1 MMATDEIFAGGG
13 ETGRRMAELDWPS
26 TPLGPVEAW
35 PQSLRAAV
43 KMILRS
49 RYPMLLIW
57 GPTFTQL
64 YNDAYSQL
72 IGRKHPEALGIDVRI
87 TMAEGW
93 DVLGPLID
101 EAMSTGVATW
111 IPALQLLLER
121 SGYREEAY
129 FSVSHAPAADDEGRT
144 AGMFGVCSEVTDQ
157 VIAERRLHLLR
168 ELSLNAAEARSI
180 EATCARACEDMAEDP
195 LDVPFAALYLRDG
208 PVLRR
213 VSEVGVEAS
222 AGAFPEEVPLDGE
235 REERWSLARAAAG
248 ETVVTE
254 DVTEHLR
261 IAGGPWGDL
270 VRSSLTMPVAS
281 GAGEAAL
288 GVLVA
293 GVSPNRILDD
303 GYRGFFDLLA
313 SQVSGA
319 VRNAHAHEEERR
331 RAESLAALDAAKTEF
346 FANVSHE
353 FRTPLTLLLG
363 PLEEALADEE
373 PLSVRQR
380 ERLELAGRN
389 ARRMLKLVNALLDF
403 SRVEAGREQLRP
415 RPVDLARFTADL
427 ASIFR
432 SAVERAGLRLTV
444 DCPPL
449 DDAVAVDIDMWEQ
462 IVLNLVS
469 NAVKFTFTG
478 EISVSLR
485 AEGDTVVL
493 KVSDTGIGIPDE
505 ELPRLFERFY
515 RVGESEARTYGGTG
529 IGLALVRDLAEL
541 HGGHVSARSEPGRG
555 STFEVSVSAQL
566 EPAEEQLPDASP
578 APSPRAASG
587 VEEVLQW
594 SADGG
599 PRPSGADPDRV
610 TPAGAARVLVADDNA
625 DMRIYLERLLEP
637 TFNVETVADGEA
649 ALEVIRSRPP
659 DLVLADVMMPRLD
672 GFELLEAVR
681 RDPRTAAVPIMVLSA
696 RSGAEAAS
704 EGLRRGA
711 DDYLPKPF
719 VAEELVA
726 RVHANVSRG
735 RRPVHPVGA
744 PAPSQPAEPDPLEES
759 PPPPSPV
766 APEIDVLRET
776 EKLRVRI
783 PPEPAALAP
792 LRQELRTFLSENDV
806 GSEAVAGLVLASCE
820 AATNSIEH
828 AQDRIDP
835 VIEVTARFEGQ
846 EVRIDVH
853 DSGRWR
859 GRGPSLDRGRG
870 SSLMSALADVRV
882 MPSAEGTLVSLTK
895 EVRSA

>member
-1 MMATDEIFAGGG
+1 MTVTDEIFAGGG
-13 ETGRRMAELDWPS
+13 DTGRRMAELDWSS

-43 KMILRS
+43 KLILRS

-57 GPTFTQL
+57 GPAFTQV

-72 IGRKHPEALGIDVRI
+72 IGRKHPEALGIDVRV

-157 VIAERRLHLLR
+157 VIAERRLRLLR
-168 ELSLNAAEARSI
+168 ELSLNAAEARNI
-180 EATCARACEDMAEDP
+180 KATCARACEDIAEDP

-222 AGAFPEEVPLDGE
+222 AGALPEEVPLDRE
-235 REERWSLARAAAG
+235 RDEPWSLARAAAG
-248 ETVVTE
+248 ETVVTD
-254 DVTEHLR
+254 DVTEHLQVP
-261 IAGGPWGDL
+261 GGPWGDL
-270 VRSSLTMPVAS
+270 VRCALTMPIAS
-281 GAGEAAL
+281 AGGEAAL

-293 GVSPNRILDD
+293 GVSPNRALDD

-389 ARRMLKLVNALLDF
+389 ARRMLTLVNALLDF
-403 SRVEAGREQLRP
+403 SRVEAGRELLRP
-415 RPVDLARFTADL
+415 RPVDLARFTGDL

-449 DDAVAVDIDMWEQ
+449 DDAVAVDTDMWEQ
-462 IVLNLVS
+462 IVLNLMS
-469 NAVKFTFTG
+469 NAIKFTFTG

-485 AEGDTVVL
+485 AEGDRVVL
-493 KVSDTGIGIPDE
+493 EVSDTGIGIPEE

-515 RVGESEARTYGGTG
+515 RVGESEARTSGGTG

-541 HGGHVSARSEPGRG
+541 HGGEVSVRSEPGRG
-555 STFEVSVSAQL
+555 STFEVSVSARL
-566 EPAEEQLPDASP
+566 EPAEEQLEAIPP
-578 APSPRAASG
+578 PSQRVASG

-594 SADGG
+594 SADRE
-599 PRPSGADPDRV
+599 PRTSDADAGRV
-610 TPAGAARVLVADDNA
+610 TPARAARVLVADDNA
-625 DMRIYLERLLEP
+625 DMRVYLERLLESS
-637 TFNVETVADGEA
+637 FNVETVADGRA
-649 ALEVIRSRPP
+649 ALETIRSRPP
-659 DLVLADVMMPRLD
+659 DIVLADVMMPRLD
-672 GFELLEAVR
+672 GFELLEAIR

-744 PAPSQPAEPDPLEES
+744 PAPAPPAEPDPPEES
-759 PPPPSPV
+759 PPPPSP
-766 APEIDVLRET
+766 APPQIDVLRET

-792 LRQELRTFLSENDV
+792 LRQELRTFLFENDV
-806 GSEAVAGLVLASCE
+806 GSDAVAGLVLASCE

-835 VIEVTARFEGQ
+835 VIEVTARFEGEQ
-846 EVRIDVH
+846 VRIDVH

-882 MPSAEGTLVSLTK
+882 MPSTEGTLVSLTK